1 MSQPRKTPVRPV
13 KDIHEA
19 LALLTVV
26 PGTKA
31 QIVPTP
37 ALTPWFPWVGALL
50 GIATIAPLVA
60 IGAVNADSGQGELLA
75 RGAVLFAA
83 LLVAL
88 RHLLSRLIH
97 FSGLAAVA
105 DAWWDGDTPVLRVGR
120 LLTDSIGTKG
130 AAAVALATFV
140 CIGSTSLILASG
152 QVILL
157 LAAIPMLGGFSA
169 MFSSWFGAV
178 ANPQERFSGLIGRP
192 DAAGLLIFALAV
204 AALGY
209 GMFHFYGREGL
220 MWAAAGLF
228 IALTVP
234 HQLAERFRG
243 VTREVTDASSL
254 VTEMIC
260 LVIAA
265 IWLSW

>member
-1 MSQPRKTPVRPV
+1 MSQLQKTPMRPIS
-13 KDIHEA
+13 DIHEA
-19 LALLTVV
+19 LALLTVI
-26 PGTKA
+26 PGPKA
-31 QIVPTP
+31 KTAPTP
-37 ALTPWFPWVGALL
+37 AITPWFPWVGALL
-50 GIATIAPLVA
+50 GVATVAPLVA

-88 RHLLSRLIH
+88 QHLLSRLIH

-105 DAWWDGDTPVLRVGR
+105 DAWWGGGTPVLRVER
-120 LLTDSIGTKG
+120 LVADSIGTKG

-140 CIGSTSLILASG
+140 CIGSISLILVSG
-152 QVILL
+152 QAILL
-157 LAAIPMLGGFSA
+157 LAAVPMLGRFSA
-169 MFSSWFGAV
+169 MFGSWLGAI
-178 ANPQERFSGLIGRP
+178 ASPQERFSGLIGRP
-192 DAAGLLIFALAV
+192 NATGLLIFALAV

-209 GMFHFYGREGL
+209 GMFHFYDRAGL

-243 VTREVTDASSL
+243 VTREVTNASSL